1 MDDLSPRL
9 DRIDAKL
16 DKLSDAISRLARI
29 EERITHQTSGM
40 NRLDQSVEALERRM
54 REVENQSS
62 ARGVIIGYTERF
74 GWIAVAALVG
84 IVAYYLKT

>member
-29 EERITHQTSGM
+29 EERITHQTTGM
-40 NRLDQSVEALERRM
+40 NRLDQSVDALERRM
-54 REVENQSS
+54 RDVENQSS
-62 ARGVIIGYTERF
+62 ARGVIIGHIERF

-84 IVAYYLKT
+84 VVGYYLKS